1 MIYETSSLEW
11 RLVRKKVCNSRLWAD
26 LMVYYICGYRCE
38 GATTYERGIGH
49 KKEVIE
55 GLGPEDGD
63 GKR

>member
-1 MIYETSSLEW
+1 MEAGA
-11 RLVRKKVCNSRLWAD
+11 KKGMQLSIVGSFNGVLHMRIQ
-26 LMVYYICGYRCE
+26 MR